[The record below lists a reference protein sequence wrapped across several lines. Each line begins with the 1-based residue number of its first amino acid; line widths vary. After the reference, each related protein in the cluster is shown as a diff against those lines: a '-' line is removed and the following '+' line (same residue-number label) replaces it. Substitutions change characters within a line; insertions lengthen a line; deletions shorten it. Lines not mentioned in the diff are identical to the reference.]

1 MTYVQAKRVAEI
13 VSEIKGLENK
23 IVRFNNTKEF
33 CEIEFRGEN
42 GDEREYSFG
51 VGAQDKELRQEIRTL
66 ISDKLKQRLAKLT
79 SELND
84 L

>member
-42 GDEREYSFG
+42 GDEREYSFCVG
-51 VGAQDKELRQEIRTL
+51 VQDKELRQEIRTL